1 MWLLGLR
8 EFGGI
13 SSSLF
18 DENYRDVYF
27 FLLYIYIIFIRGKEK
42 VRWAGEFWCG
52 WGCCGIGFDMLRCQF
67 DLKA

>member
-1 MWLLGLR
+1 MGFPRHCLMKIT
-8 EFGGI
+8 EMCI
-13 SSSLF
+13 SF
-18 DENYRDVYF
+18 Y
-27 FLLYIYIIFIRGKEK
+27 YIYIIFIRGKEK

>member
-1 MWLLGLR
+1 M
-8 EFGGI
+8 
-13 SSSLF
+13 
-18 DENYRDVYF
+18 YF

-67 DLKA
+67 DLKLKLLGGGNEAFK

>member
-13 SSSLF
+13 SLSLF

-27 FLLYIYIIFIRGKEK
+27 FLLYIYIYNFYQGKREGS
-42 VRWAGEFWCG
+42 VGR
-52 WGCCGIGFDMLRCQF
+52 
-67 DLKA
+67 